1 MIGVL
6 GIPNPLNLP
15 GDLVRAIG
23 LAIDQGISDAA
34 RWAVDGMTR
43 ALVATTSVDL
53 HGWFAAPWSAMLAL
67 AAVTSGGI
75 LLVGVIHGALTGRS
89 AEMGRRALGG
99 ALGVTV
105 LAGPGALAAAGALVD
120 ATAAACGMVVHLGLG
135 PGGFGQAF
143 SRLPTD
149 VGALPGT
156 PLVVGA
162 LLAIVAGLLCFVIW
176 VELAVRAGAIYLVV
190 AFLPLG
196 LAGLFWAPAG
206 RWLRRL
212 VETFVAVV
220 ASQLVITVVMVLAAA
235 DLSRGV
241 TSATTS
247 TARLDSLV
255 TTVALL
261 VLGSFSLP
269 MALRL
274 VPHAAEA
281 AHLHGGGGRQA
292 ASATRAV
299 SADSSGAGAVTRL
312 TRAAAGG
319 GAAGLGAVGVAV
331 GAGAL
336 RRGLSR
342 GAAAVPAQQDRGSED
357 ADGTAN
363 GSGANG
369 SARRDAATVASR
381 AGIGGE
387 RGTTR
392 KMGPSERFGTR
403 PAPRSSNGTH
413 PEDRDG

>member
-1 MIGVL
+1 MIAFL

-15 GDLVRAIG
+15 GDLVKTIG

-43 ALVATTSVDL
+43 ALVATTSIDL

-67 AAVTSGGI
+67 AAATSGGI

-89 AEMGRRALGG
+89 AEMGRRVLAG
-99 ALGVTV
+99 ALGVVV
-105 LAGPGALAAAGALVD
+105 LAGPGGLAAAGALID
-120 ATAAACGMVVHLGLG
+120 ATAAACSMVVHLGLG

-162 LLAIVAGLLCFVIW
+162 LLAVVVGLLCFVVW

-206 RWLRRL
+206 RCLRRL

-241 TSATTS
+241 TATTS
-247 TARLDSLV
+247 TARLDALV

-299 SADSSGAGAVTRL
+299 SADSSGAPALSRL
-312 TRAAAGG
+312 TRAAASG

-342 GAAAVPAQQDRGSED
+342 GAAAVRGREDGGSEG

-363 GSGANG
+363 GNGANG
-369 SARRDAATVASR
+369 SSRRDAATVASR
-381 AGIGGE
+381 P
-387 RGTTR
+387 TR
-392 KMGPSERFGTR
+392 TGAEPGRTRNMGPSERFGSR
-403 PAPRSSNGTH
+403 PAPRSTNGTQ
-413 PEDRDG
+413 PTDSDG